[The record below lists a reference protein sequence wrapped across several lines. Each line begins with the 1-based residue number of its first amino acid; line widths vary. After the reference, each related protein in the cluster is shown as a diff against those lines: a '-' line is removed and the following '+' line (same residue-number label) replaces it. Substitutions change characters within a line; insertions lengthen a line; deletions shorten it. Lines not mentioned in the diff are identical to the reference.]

1 MRYPSYFNIYN
12 ASAGTGKT
20 FNLVKDYL
28 VLIIRSNNI
37 LLFKKI
43 LVITFTNKAVNEMK
57 SRIMKYLTAY
67 ANSNELDNI
76 MLEIIMNE
84 TGLTKSEVFSKS
96 LNILKKMI
104 KNYSDFEISTI
115 DKFTQKIIRNFTYE
129 LGINSKY
136 EVQIDQDEILKK
148 SVDNLIS
155 KMRENDE
162 VSMNIL
168 NFSFDKT
175 VNDKSWDVTSDLE
188 EISKLILNENNFYEL
203 EQIEEL
209 KINDFN
215 EIKKK
220 LKETIYKNKSE
231 CKILSKKFL
240 ELIKIKKISSKSFVR
255 EMIPKHFE
263 KIYKGNFDRLY
274 ENKIEQNLLEDKYYL
289 KNTCE
294 TELEKIKSIKKD
306 ILDIYRSCKKKI
318 LKIKITENVCN
329 NLYPLSILKSIKKE
343 IENLKQEEN
352 FIIISEF
359 NKIVSK
365 EISNQPA
372 PFIYEKIG
380 NKFLHYFI
388 DEFQDTSKLQ
398 WANLKPLIENT
409 LASENSSLTISG
421 DPKQSIYKWRGG
433 DYKQLIELINKNI
446 FFSKPN
452 IYDLNTNFR
461 SSKEIVNF
469 NNTLFL
475 NITKIL
481 KKNNDI
487 SNIFNF
493 PKQKSYS
500 KKTGY
505 ISLDFFDKKN
515 NTRND
520 FNGQQIKKNI
530 QDILKRGYRYNDIC
544 ILVRKKKEGKIIA
557 DFLNDANIP
566 IISSEVLNINTSI
579 EVKFIINLFEFIISE
594 SHSSKMDLCKS
605 LCELNFIDL
614 EQEDFLIEAVDKD
627 FEIIKEYIN
636 IKGFDINI
644 NKIRGASIYESIEYI
659 IYSFGLIKKGN
670 SYLQFFLD
678 YVLDILN
685 KTSPSINQF
694 LDDYHKVC
702 HKLNITNPQNINA
715 VEILTIHKSKGLEFP
730 IVIVPFADINLHQN
744 LKSKIWVDFNNELE
758 IGLKKSLIN
767 VNKDLLGYDE
777 KIYNNFKWGLEI
789 ENLNLLYVALTR
801 AKEEMYI
808 ISEKNLDSCG
818 KEKINYFSGIFINYL
833 KNLNLW
839 EKSKNKYEFG
849 LKNNNTILEKS
860 SKNVELNEFIVNSMK
875 TKNILLNTKKSDSWI
890 NDNDVNKLK
899 GNIFHLIMS
908 KIKSAKQLE
917 TTLDNFFQTGQINLE
932 EKTLFKKNILK
943 IFNDPK
949 IGRFFD
955 DKLISFNER
964 EILCKNC
971 KNIIPDRITFLDN
984 NSVVIIDYKTGIERA
999 SHIKQMLNYE
1009 STLNSMGLKVVD
1021 KILIYISNE
1030 ISIKCDF

>member
-1 MRYPSYFNIYN
+1 MRYPNYFNIYN

-37 LLFKKI
+37 VLFKKI

-76 MLEIIMNE
+76 MLEMIMDE
-84 TGLTKSEVFSKS
+84 TGLAKIEVFSKS
-96 LNILKKMI
+96 LNILKNII

-155 KMRENDE
+155 KIRENDNI
-162 VSMNIL
+162 SINIL

-175 VNDKSWDVTSDLE
+175 LNDKSWDVTSDLE
-188 EISKLILNENNFYEL
+188 EISKLILNENNFFEL

-220 LKETIYKNKSE
+220 LKETIYQNKSE
-231 CKILSKKFL
+231 CKTLSNEFL
-240 ELIKIKKISSKSFVR
+240 ELIKIKNINSKSFVR

-263 KIYKGNFDRLY
+263 KIYKGNFDNLY
-274 ENKIEQNLLEDKYYL
+274 ENRIEQNLLEDKYYL

-306 ILDIYRSCKKKI
+306 ILDIYRRCKEKI
-318 LKIKITENVCN
+318 SKIKIFENIYN
-329 NLYPLSILKSIKKE
+329 NLHPLSILKSIKKE
-343 IENLKQEEN
+343 IEILKKEEN

-433 DYKQLIELINKNI
+433 DYKQLIELINKNT

-469 NNTLFL
+469 NNTFFF
-475 NITKIL
+475 NIAKIF
-481 KKNNDI
+481 KKNTDI
-487 SNIFNF
+487 SKIFNF

-500 KKTGY
+500 NKTGY
-505 ISLDFFDKKN
+505 ISIDFFNKKN
-515 NTRND
+515 DTRDD
-520 FNGQQIKKNI
+520 FNCKQIKKNI
-530 QDILKRGYRYNDIC
+530 NDVLKRGYKYNDIC
-544 ILVRKKKEGKIIA
+544 VLVRKKKEGKIIA

-566 IISSEVLNINTSI
+566 IISSEVLNINNNI
-579 EVKFIINLFEFIISE
+579 EVKFIINVFEFIISE
-594 SHSSKMDLCKS
+594 SHSSKMNLCKS
-605 LCELNFIDL
+605 LCKLNFVNLD
-614 EQEDFLIEAVDKD
+614 QEDFLIEVIDKD
-627 FEIIKEYIN
+627 FEIIKKHIN
-636 IKGFDINI
+636 IKDFDFNI
-644 NKIRGASIYESIEYI
+644 NRIRATSVYESIEYI

-678 YVLDILN
+678 YALDIMNNL
-685 KTSPSINQF
+685 SPSINEF
-694 LDDYHKVC
+694 LDDYKKVC
-702 HKLNITNPQNINA
+702 HKLNIANPQNIDA
-715 VEILTIHKSKGLEFP
+715 VEILTIHKSKGLEFR
-730 IVIVPFADINLHQN
+730 IVIIPFADINLHQN
-744 LKSKIWVDFNNELE
+744 LKSKIWVDFSNELE

-767 VNKDLLGYDE
+767 VNKDLLRYDE
-777 KIYNNFKWGLEI
+777 EIYNKFKWGLEI
-789 ENLNLLYVALTR
+789 ENFNLLYVALTR
-801 AKEEMYI
+801 AKDEMYI
-808 ISEKNLDSCG
+808 ISEKNLDLSG

-833 KNLNLW
+833 KNLNQW
-839 EKSKNKYEFG
+839 ERSKSKYEFG
-849 LKNNNTILEKS
+849 VKNNNTTFERS
-860 SKNVELNEFIVNSMK
+860 SKNIELNEFIVNTIK

-890 NDNDVNKLK
+890 NDNDINKLK
-899 GNIFHLIMS
+899 GNIFHAIMS
-908 KIKSAKQLE
+908 KIKSKKEVEITLE
-917 TTLDNFFQTGQINLE
+917 KFFQSGQINLAE
-932 EKTLFKKNILK
+932 RNLFKKNILT
-943 IFNDPK
+943 IVNDPQ
-949 IGRFFD
+949 IGKFFD

-964 EILCKNC
+964 EILCKNRS
-971 KNIIPDRITFLDN
+971 NIIPDRITFLNKN
-984 NSVVIIDYKTGIERA
+984 NVVLIDYKTGKERA
-999 SHIKQMLNYE
+999 SHYKQMLNYE
-1009 STLNSMGLKVVD
+1009 SILNNMGLKVVE
-1021 KILIYISNE
+1021 KILIYISNK
-1030 ISIKCDF
+1030 IRIKRDF